1 MPKFNGQN
9 KKRNNPRYFLNET
22 VEREEIEEG
31 EKERTWNDAYAMGL
45 PEPEFRAPWNSTKDM
60 IDKLGEQAR
69 EASKAIY
76 GYKVDVGNMT
86 LDQIQDLLY
95 DMSNS
100 DVQRSMDDEAQREDD
115 MATGMQADELDN
127 RPKRAGMGRGP
138 MEEEEKPKKK
148 EKEPEPGKYDN
159 NNGIPE
165 KCDYVPCGPREP
177 KTSKKKDKLKEMI
190 EKELTSLLSEIDS
203 HELQPPEGFMALD
216 SERFS
221 FAKGPAGDAMASK
234 IDKAL
239 RKAGNFDK
247 RGPDPRRPNIPATL
261 FYGEM
266 ANGKK
271 CDGRYGFCGS
281 DEIAQALLALP
292 ETKSLFSSN
301 EKLNSAI
308 VHALNIELG
317 DAFEDYF
324 GIGRAIASKLGDAE
338 DADTYG
344 QAIDPRA
351 AALQRIREVLG
362 IK

>member
-9 KKRNNPRYFLNET
+9 KKRNNPRYFLNEN

-31 EKERTWNDAYAMGL
+31 EKERTWDDAYAMGL

-100 DVQRSMDDEAQREDD
+100 DVQRAMDDETQREDD
-115 MATGMQADELDN
+115 MAIGMQDDELDN
-127 RPKRAGMGRGP
+127 SPKRMGMGR
-138 MEEEEKPKKK
+138 MEEEE
-148 EKEPEPGKYDN
+148 
-159 NNGIPE
+159 
-165 KCDYVPCGPREP
+165 
-177 KTSKKKDKLKEMI
+177 KLKEMI
-190 EKELTSLLSEIDS
+190 EKELTFLLSEIDS

-216 SERFS
+216 PERFS

-247 RGPDPRRPNIPATL
+247 RGSDPRRPNIPATL

-271 CDGRYGFCGS
+271 CDGRYGFCES

-292 ETKSLFSSN
+292 ETKSLFSAN

-317 DAFEDYF
+317 DAFEDHR